1 MISSGMRLMWILMY
15 SGSGSFVLR
24 YMLEISI
31 VMYFTL
37 GADRT
42 EFQCILI
49 VSKPADSMLVSPLY
63 YSLSPPAVILSR
75 CVSSFCGQISNTI
88 IA

>member
-24 YMLEISI
+24 YIFDISI
-31 VMYFTL
+31 VIYLDL
-37 GADRT
+37 GVDRT

-49 VSKPADSMLVSPLY
+49 VSNPADSVLVYPL
-63 YSLSPPAVILSR
+63 
-75 CVSSFCGQISNTI
+75 
-88 IA
+88 